1 MGIDEAIARSRAEPR
16 NGHWLTDNLYLARPD
31 PRAFDVRL
39 EAAADPAENEL
50 TRCNALKVF
59 HTEEPGEPEGPRRV
73 IGVAVGVVNSAA
85 PDLVR
90 DYAACALLRYADRPE
105 VEAALVPVML
115 AVGES
120 PRVRSAA
127 FPVRS
132 RRGGSG
138 RRVLFEGL
146 RDDPALGEEVRL
158 YLDSVS
164 GG

>member
-1 MGIDEAIARSRAEPR
+1 MGIDEAIARFRAEPR
-16 NGHWLTDNLYLARPD
+16 NRHWLTDSLYLALPD
-31 PRAFDVRL
+31 PRAFDLLL
-39 EAAADPAENEL
+39 EAAADPAESEL

-59 HTEEPGEPEGPRRV
+59 HTEELDEPEGQRRV
-73 IGVAVGVVNSAA
+73 IGVAVNIVNSAA

-115 AVGES
+115 APGES

-127 FPVRS
+127 FQVLS

-138 RRVLFEGL
+138 RRALFEGL
-146 RDDPALGEEVRL
+146 RADPALGEEVRL